1 MSKKLNYME
10 ETINTLIKELEKE
23 RKANKILTEIA
34 YRHTAQDGRKYKE
47 SSSVKKWKRLFSD
60 IIFNDMR
67 EAAISI
73 FELEGLADTP
83 RNSFNSKRLES
94 QIFNFAPVCIFEHE
108 YTFATG
114 ATTTKTEKTLF
125 ALPFIPSY
133 PALDCYGEFPI
144 VRPYAPSGNMMN
156 PTKDWILSPGNPFGD
171 KVVNE
176 NCVIITDFFEWS
188 QTNVNTSMCIN
199 AAVRMYS
206 DLIAECELAKKQNRN
221 WLKIPIIFNSQVQED
236 KRINA
241 LVNEITQIVNAIE
254 DNETAAVTQWGADVE
269 ILHTEVQYW
278 GEQLEQQIKDYTNRL
293 YNYLGIGSI
302 KNETRA
308 RKITAEFEKTSDE
321 YNINI
326 IKRLQLREM
335 MLKQCKKIFPQYF
348 ANAKY
353 KVNLRGYNQADREN
367 ENITEDITDYE
378 IPTE

>member
-1 MSKKLNYME
+1 MAKKIEQLT
-10 ETINTLIKELEKE
+10 ETVTTLIKELEKE
-23 RKANKILTEIA
+23 RKANKILTEIT
-34 YRHTAQDGRKYKE
+34 YKQTAQQARKNKE
-47 SSSVKKWKRLFSD
+47 SSSVKKWKRAFSD

-73 FELEGLADTP
+73 FELEGLAETP

-108 YTFATG
+108 YKFATG
-114 ATTTKTEKTLF
+114 ANTSKTEKTLF

-144 VRPYAPSGNMMN
+144 VRPYAPSGNQMN
-156 PTKDWILSPGNPFGD
+156 PTKDWILSPANPFGD
-171 KVVNE
+171 KIVNE

-188 QTNVNTSMCIN
+188 QTNVNTSMCIS
-199 AAVRMYS
+199 AAVRLYS

-221 WLKIPIIFNSQVQED
+221 WLKIPIIFNSRIRD
-236 KRINA
+236 NKRINA
-241 LVNEITQIVNAIE
+241 LVNEIIGMVNAIE
-254 DNETAAVTQWGADVE
+254 DNEIAAITEWGEDVE
-269 ILHTEVQYW
+269 ILQTEVQYW

-326 IKRLQLREM
+326 VKRLQLRNM
-335 MLKQCKKIFPQYF
+335 MLKQCKAIFPQYF
-348 ANAKY
+348 SNAYY
-353 KVNLRGYNQADREN
+353 KVNLRGYNNTFSN
-367 ENITEDITDYE
+367 EEDITEEITDYD
-378 IPTE
+378 ISPH